1 MTSIRPSGDK
11 EWDYLRPDGL
21 VKQFLRFEERFP
33 GVFELICLD
42 GWPSKVMSNRPDGSY
57 ATKDLFIK
65 HPTLE
70 AYKYY
75 ARLDDTI
82 PLVNGE
88 KVNPLD
94 LEGRIRQHSTVAE
107 AIVFGSGK
115 ASIGLVVVRAP
126 GTDSLSDD
134 EVISSIWSSVE
145 KAHQTMPAYARLSRN
160 MVRVLP
166 ADTQY
171 SRTDKGTFIRQ
182 AFYREFSQLIEE
194 AYEAEDAITG
204 FLTLSVPE
212 LKLFI
217 KEQLLKIF
225 PLKYQS
231 VLTDDA
237 DFFALGMDSL
247 QASQLRSILVKTMNT
262 NGHRLGMNVA
272 FEHPSID
279 LLALHITNISSGTAN
294 SAESVE
300 GQMAAL
306 ISQYSHFN
314 THTPYP
320 NGLSGKY
327 IVRYLFFFRIL
338 PYNGALTFTGCD
350 WNNWLSWKPYYS
362 QACSKRGRHE
372 DLLSCPRR
380 LSH

>member
-1 MTSIRPSGDK
+1 MRP
-11 EWDYLRPDGL
+11 EGL
-21 VKQFLRFEERFP
+21 VKQYLRFEERFP

-94 LEGRIRQHSTVAE
+94 LEGRVRQHSAVAE

-115 ASIGLVVVRAP
+115 ASIGLVVIRAP
-126 GTDSLSDD
+126 ESASLSDEELID
-134 EVISSIWSSVE
+134 DIWPSVE
-145 KAHQTMPAYARLSRN
+145 KAHEAMPAYGQLSRS
-160 MVRVLP
+160 MVRVLQ

-182 AFYREFSQLIEE
+182 AFYREFSSLIEE
-194 AYEAEDAITG
+194 AYEAEDAMTG
-204 FLTLSVPE
+204 SLILSE
-212 LKLFI
+212 AEMKAFI
-217 KEQLLKIF
+217 KEQLLQ
-225 PLKYQS
+225 L
-231 VLTDDA
+231 LTIKDQGDLTNDA

-247 QASQLRSILVKTMNT
+247 QASQLRSIIVRTINT
-262 NGHRLGMNVA
+262 NGHKLGMNVA
-272 FEHPSID
+272 FENPSID
-279 LLALHITNISSGTAN
+279 LLARCLTSLSSGATN
-294 SAESVE
+294 GVESVE
-300 GQMAAL
+300 DQMAAL
-306 ISQYSHFN
+306 ISQHCHFN
-314 THTPYP
+314 THRPCP

-327 IVRYLFFFRIL
+327 IVRPTLFIVSYPRM
-338 PYNGALTFTGCD
+338 LTLIGCD
-350 WNNWLSWKPYYS
+350 WNNRFPWESCYC
-362 QACSKRGRHE
+362 QACGPGGHQQ
-372 DLLSCPRR
+372 DLLSCPR
-380 LSH
+380 